1 VLGAGWGCLL
11 PLWGSGYHPRRI
23 FENSDANPAFWW
35 LYTCCEI
42 SCCLK
47 TSAKKLGTYTLLVP
61 QPKSWGTSFPRSLR
75 LLHLCVRRR
84 CATFLRFLNCRQML
98 GLTYL
103 LTLQG
108 PRTERQTRSTCNWNV
123 SLSAAAQQRDARH
136 YETDGRLR
144 WMSLASSR
152 LFQKLASPS
161 SRCRRLSNWSIVE
174 TTTTAIRP
182 PRHVTRW
189 RHTNSCI
196 LLLPFVLRAGP
207 PSRYSI
213 RFEPLPLLFSTKSAT
228 AMAALWR
235 ICVRENLAGIVRWSL
250 VNTGLTSWTCVLL
263 FEIFCSSFFLF
274 KF

>member
-1 VLGAGWGCLL
+1 MLILH
-11 PLWGSGYHPRRI
+11 SGDYI
-23 FENSDANPAFWW
+23 LAVKFLAFW
-35 LYTCCEI
+35 
-42 SCCLK
+42 
-47 TSAKKLGTYTLLVP
+47 KLRRR
-61 QPKSWGTSFPRSLR
+61 SWGPIHCWSPNLKVGEPVFPGPYGCCTV
-75 LLHLCVRRR
+75 HLCVRRR

-196 LLLPFVLRAGP
+196 LLLPVVLRAGP